1 MNKDINRLVR
11 KNILALAPYSTAR
24 DEFEGVADTWLD
36 ANESPYS
43 SGWNRY
49 PDPRQKTLKAR
60 ISEIKEIPQ
69 ENIFLGNGSDEAI
82 DLIYRIFCNPGKDNV
97 VAIAPTYGMYAVE
110 AGINDVEYRPVQLG
124 EGFAFD
130 GGALLAAADANTKV
144 IFICSPNNP
153 TGNAFDPEEML
164 EVARRFSGLV
174 VIDEAYIDFGYET
187 SMAGYIAECPNL
199 IVLQTLS
206 KARGMAALRIGM
218 AFADKAVIGLMNN
231 VKYPYNISGAAQKEA
246 LELLGKDIEGELSE
260 IRLEHSRVLQN
271 LVWYNCV
278 EKVYPSQG
286 NFVLARVSDP
296 DAIYDWLVKDGIIV
310 RNRSR
315 VKGCEG
321 CLRITIGLA
330 EENDR
335 LFKSLGEYEKSN
347 IRR

>member
-1 MNKDINRLVR
+1 MKDIKKLVR
-11 KNILALAPYSTAR
+11 PNILKLTPYSTAR
-24 DEFEGVADTWLD
+24 DDFKGVADTWLD
-36 ANESPYS
+36 ANECPYPS
-43 SGWNRY
+43 AWHRY
-49 PDPRQKTLKAR
+49 PDPRQKALKEK
-60 ISEIKEIPQ
+60 ISQIKEIPA

-82 DLIYRIFCNPGKDNV
+82 DLIYRIFCTPGKDNV
-97 VAIAPTYGMYAVE
+97 VAIAPTYGMYAV
-110 AGINDVEYRPVQLG
+110 AADINDVEYRPVQLG
-124 EGFAFD
+124 EEFEFD
-130 GGALLAAADANTKV
+130 GEALLKAADANTKA

-153 TGNAFDPEEML
+153 TGNAFDPDEMV
-164 EVARRFSGLV
+164 EVARKFEGIV
-174 VIDEAYIDFGYET
+174 VIDEAYIDFGYES
-187 SMAGYIAECPNL
+187 SMSEFIGECPNI

-218 AFADKAVIGLMNN
+218 AFADKAIVELMNN

-246 LELLGKDIEGELSE
+246 LEILGRDIEEELAE
-260 IRLEHSRVLQN
+260 TRLERTRLLQN
-271 LVWYNCV
+271 LMWYNCI

-286 NFVLARVSDP
+286 NFVLAKVSDA

-321 CLRITIGLA
+321 CLRITVGTVD
-330 EENDR
+330 ENDR